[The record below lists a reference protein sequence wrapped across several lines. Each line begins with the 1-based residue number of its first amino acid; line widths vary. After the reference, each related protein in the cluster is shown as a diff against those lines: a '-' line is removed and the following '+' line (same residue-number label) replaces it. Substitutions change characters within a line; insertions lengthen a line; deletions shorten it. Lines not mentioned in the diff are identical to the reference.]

1 MSATGDGTEAQSMEA
16 QSAATGS
23 GAAPIDPRE
32 AAAIREVLVLTPGVQ
47 SVGEVIVHRHGD
59 GALVTAVLGFGPSTP
74 VSDVVAVL
82 REVKADI
89 RAAVPTISTIVLEP
103 DLAGPRDDMDT
114 PTDVIVIRGAD

>member
-1 MSATGDGTEAQSMEA
+1 MSATGDSTSTAAAG
-16 QSAATGS
+16 SAAPASEPS
-23 GAAPIDPRE
+23 GGVDPRE

-47 SVGEVIVHRHGD
+47 SVCEVVVHRHWAGS
-59 GALVTAVLGFGPSTP
+59 LVTAVLGFGPSTP

-82 REVKADI
+82 REVKAGI
-89 RAAVPTISTIVLEP
+89 RAAVPSIAAIVLEP